1 MYVTQIL
8 IIVLHVLIT
17 LVSICRDK
25 SLSSLRC
32 FALFFLYESNIKA
45 IKKKVLFLVN
55 YWKSEAGTVK
65 GRKGLTARQ
74 THVLMRNSES
84 KLKHPTRT
92 VCRGG

>member
-1 MYVTQIL
+1 MF
-8 IIVLHVLIT
+8 
-17 LVSICRDK
+17 
-25 SLSSLRC
+25 C
-32 FALFFLYESNIKA
+32 FVFLYESNIKA
-45 IKKKVLFLVN
+45 IKKKKVLFLVN